1 MPALPLAFSK
11 LVADAALP
19 LDDFA
24 AQPLQSLTRTE
35 LLVVARQATELLG
48 DGVGTLLVEL
58 GVARAQLRTPLRA
71 ADLTASSAFLA
82 VREGVRTIARGEA
95 DRILAQLVQRALQ
108 ALAARAAAPRELTLP
123 KWGADGAFGDEAV
136 AAVRKFQTWC
146 GLAANGVIA
155 ATEARELESRLA
167 RTEVP
172 DLFDADHPVSV
183 LSKGAQRIVAIAQ
196 RIVAATAAAP
206 CRQRV
211 DGVTYACHAQ
221 QFGVAESPGVLRL
234 PGGVGYGLSA
244 NPYWKCNVLGGAVL
258 SLAELPVPTF
268 TAGTYRHFP
277 RAERFGEALAAK
289 PGWQLITHLDH
300 RDPIDPNRAVVSAAN
315 DAAIATLLQSVRP
328 GDLLFVDHPGVPGD
342 DGGHTRVC
350 TRAAQDDDP
359 QHAPLF
365 AQARLDAARE
375 ERDGLSEL
383 RGGRE
388 TQFWLLRTRL

>member
-258 SLAELPVPTF
+258 
-268 TAGTYRHFP
+268 
-277 RAERFGEALAAK
+277 
-289 PGWQLITHLDH
+289 
-300 RDPIDPNRAVVSAAN
+300 
-315 DAAIATLLQSVRP
+315 
-328 GDLLFVDHPGVPGD
+328 
-342 DGGHTRVC
+342 
-350 TRAAQDDDP
+350 
-359 QHAPLF
+359 
-365 AQARLDAARE
+365 
-375 ERDGLSEL
+375 
-383 RGGRE
+383 
-388 TQFWLLRTRL
+388 

>member
-1 MPALPLAFSK
+1 M
-11 LVADAALP
+11 
-19 LDDFA
+19 
-24 AQPLQSLTRTE
+24 
-35 LLVVARQATELLG
+35 
-48 DGVGTLLVEL
+48 
-58 GVARAQLRTPLRA
+58 
-71 ADLTASSAFLA
+71 
-82 VREGVRTIARGEA
+82 
-95 DRILAQLVQRALQ
+95 
-108 ALAARAAAPRELTLP
+108 
-123 KWGADGAFGDEAV
+123 
-136 AAVRKFQTWC
+136 
-146 GLAANGVIA
+146 
-155 ATEARELESRLA
+155 
-167 RTEVP
+167 
-172 DLFDADHPVSV
+172 
-183 LSKGAQRIVAIAQ
+183 
-196 RIVAATAAAP
+196 
-206 CRQRV
+206 
-211 DGVTYACHAQ
+211 
-221 QFGVAESPGVLRL
+221 
-234 PGGVGYGLSA
+234 
-244 NPYWKCNVLGGAVL
+244 
-258 SLAELPVPTF
+258 PTF